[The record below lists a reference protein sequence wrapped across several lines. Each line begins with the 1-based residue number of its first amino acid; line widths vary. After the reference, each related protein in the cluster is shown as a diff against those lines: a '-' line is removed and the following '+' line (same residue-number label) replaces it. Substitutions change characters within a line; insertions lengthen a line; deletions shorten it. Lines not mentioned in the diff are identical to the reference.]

1 MSGSNLAF
9 LEELEQV
16 IEQRKAAAPDSSYT
30 ARLYNAGRSRIAQKL
45 GEEAVELVI
54 ASVQSDRQRIV
65 AEAADLL
72 YHLLVL
78 LRSYDLKLADVAV
91 ELSHRQR

>member
-45 GEEAVELVI
+45 GEEAVELVV
-54 ASVQSDRQRIV
+54 ASVQADRQRIV

-78 LRSYDLKLADVAV
+78 LRSHDLKLADVAV

>member
-1 MSGSNLAF
+1 MSGSNLVF
-9 LEELEQV
+9 LEELERV

-30 ARLYNAGRSRIAQKL
+30 ARLYSAGRSRIAQKL

-54 ASVQSDRQRIV
+54 ASVQADRQRIV

-78 LRSYDLKLADVAV
+78 LRAHDLQLADVAN